1 MDNIVIVGGGAGG
14 LELATFL
21 GNKLGR
27 KNKANIIL
35 VDRNPTHLWKPLLHE
50 VATGSLD
57 DGTDA
62 LSYRAHAALHHFE
75 FQQGSITGLDRSK
88 KTITLAPIYN
98 DNNELLVAE
107 RHIHYDKL
115 VLAIGSKSNDFGIT
129 GVASH
134 CIFLDSA
141 EQAKHFHQRMMELF
155 LKFANNNE
163 KEVHIAI
170 VGGGATG
177 VELSAELYNAVK
189 HLNEYG
195 FGKLNNTSL
204 KVTLIEAGNRILP
217 ALSERISTAAIQ
229 ELRSLGVDVRT
240 NTTIVEAKEGAL
252 VTKEGEIISAN
263 LLVWAAGIR
272 VSDITEQFD
281 GLETNRLHQLIVKD
295 TLQTT
300 QDDNIFVIGDCAALL
315 QKNGKLVPPRAQ
327 AAHQMASCCSYNL
340 MALRNNKSLKPFVFN
355 DKGSL
360 VSFSRFGT
368 VGSLM
373 GNLTKGSMFIEGRIA
388 RLAYLS
394 LYRMHQ
400 AALHG
405 CFKTA
410 LIVLVGKINRFL
422 RPSLKL
428 H

>member
-27 KNKANIIL
+27 RGKAKIIL
-35 VDRNPTHLWKPLLHE
+35 VDRNPSHLWKPLLHE

-62 LSYRAHAALHHFE
+62 LSYRAHAALHNFE
-75 FQQGSITGLDRSK
+75 FQQGSITGLNRSQ

-107 RHIHYDKL
+107 RHISYDKL
-115 VLAIGSKSNDFGIT
+115 VVAIGSKSNDFGIS

-155 LKFANNNE
+155 LKFSNNNE

-217 ALSERISTAAIQ
+217 ALSERVSTAAIQ

-240 NTTIVEAKEGAL
+240 NTTIVEAKEGTL
-252 VTKEGEIISAN
+252 ITKEGETISAN

-281 GLETNRLHQLIVKD
+281 GLETNRLHQLVIKD

-315 QKNGKLVPPRAQ
+315 QKNGKFVPPRAQ
-327 AAHQMASCCSYNL
+327 AAHQMASCCGYNL
-340 MALRNNKSLKPFVFN
+340 IALHNNKPLKHFVFN

-405 CFKTA
+405 CFKTT